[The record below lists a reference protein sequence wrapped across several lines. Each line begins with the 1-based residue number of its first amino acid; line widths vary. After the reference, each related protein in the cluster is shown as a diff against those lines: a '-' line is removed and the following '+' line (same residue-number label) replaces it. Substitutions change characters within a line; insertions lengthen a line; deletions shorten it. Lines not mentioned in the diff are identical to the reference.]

1 MRRLPFTAAAVS
13 AFALWG
19 LPASAAPT
27 TATAPQNG
35 ATATPVAASQPGSPS
50 LDDSLRHAQALRAQG
65 NFAEAT
71 RLLSQLMLASP
82 DDPRIV
88 GEYGKSLAQ
97 QGRSQDAVAFLKRA
111 AELKPGEW
119 SVYSALGVAYDQ
131 MDDRKSAAAA
141 YERALSLKPGDPTV
155 LNNYAVSRMLAGDLD
170 GAQRMLTQ
178 ASASG
183 GGYSKI
189 ANNLGMVAQM
199 KSAKAGAAAAATGPV
214 QPKPTAI
221 AQAKAPAAGPSKVAT
236 ASLPTPKASRTADSA
251 PASLTPPGATSVSQ
265 PATVVMQQVPVDP
278 LAGPVAKATPAPHKL
293 TNKPAV
299 KTRLAKAPAKP
310 AAPVLRTA
318 DQGE

>member
-1 MRRLPFTAAAVS
+1 
-13 AFALWG
+13 
-19 LPASAAPT
+19 
-27 TATAPQNG
+27 
-35 ATATPVAASQPGSPS
+35 
-50 LDDSLRHAQALRAQG
+50 LRAQG

-111 AELKPGEW
+111 AELKPSEW

-199 KSAKAGAAAAATGPV
+199 KSAKAGAASAATGPA
-214 QPKPTAI
+214 QPKATAV

-236 ASLPTPKASRTADSA
+236 ASLPAPKGSRTADSA
-251 PASLTPPGATSVSQ
+251 PVSLTLPAATSVSQ

-293 TNKPAV
+293 TNKPAL
-299 KTRLAKAPAKP
+299 KTKLAKGPAKP